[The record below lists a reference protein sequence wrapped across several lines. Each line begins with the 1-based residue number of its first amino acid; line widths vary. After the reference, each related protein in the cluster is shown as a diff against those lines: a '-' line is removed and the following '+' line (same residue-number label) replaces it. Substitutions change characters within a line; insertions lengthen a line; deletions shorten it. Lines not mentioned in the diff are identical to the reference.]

1 MLQGS
6 KNLVFLMNKS
16 GKSLDAQH
24 EFIELLK
31 KHIRFQQVNSANEC
45 DAIIAFVPVMS
56 RAGTD
61 IEAALKNIPTTHP
74 VVLVALH
81 HTFDENYVAPESKMC
96 VNRNGVFAGD
106 LLWYEDFG
114 LLRCLAN
121 NKALESI
128 AKHLSPNISEGLGNI
143 LIPVNPRPQ
152 RRIRI
157 CVAVFVLAVLLT
169 VCIYFLVIS
178 REGQNGTPTT
188 STIPLS
194 TQQTNTTATTQQP
207 NITAATQG

>member
-1 MLQGS
+1 MSAESDKLKFYINQ
-6 KNLVFLMNKS
+6 S
-16 GKSLDAQH
+16 GNTLGAQL
-24 EFIELLK
+24 EFIERLK
-31 KHIRFQQVNSANEC
+31 QRRHLRQVYSEEEC
-45 DAIIAFVPVMS
+45 DVIFAFVPIAS

-61 IEAALKNIPTTHP
+61 IETALQKITQTSKPILL
-74 VVLVALH
+74 VVFH
-81 HTFDENYVAPESKMC
+81 HTFDPNFIAPDSKWF
-96 VNRNGVFAGD
+96 VKREDVFVVD
-106 LLWYEDFG
+106 ILFYEDEG
-114 LLRCLAN
+114 LLRCPRN
-121 NKALESI
+121 DMALKSATDFLMSVRAPPDI
-128 AKHLSPNISEGLGNI
+128 L